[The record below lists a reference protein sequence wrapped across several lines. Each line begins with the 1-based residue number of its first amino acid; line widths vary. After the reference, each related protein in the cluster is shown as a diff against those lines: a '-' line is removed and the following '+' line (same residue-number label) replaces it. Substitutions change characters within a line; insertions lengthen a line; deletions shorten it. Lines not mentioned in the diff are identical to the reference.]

1 MENLTIKFEKLL
13 LSELR
18 LLAYTPGAED
28 NSQLTDDKLAQAV
41 TVNEELINLGFTL
54 KPKDL
59 IALAG
64 SPSLYGFAQ
73 HFRSLL
79 PKVSAPPMYPDFP
92 LQVMGMSEAEFRMH
106 QMIHYFSTYD
116 LEWLFGVEVKRGWL
130 PDVTSSEKTERDD
143 TLLRAKVLE
152 LVPEDKAPLTAL
164 TRTMQKRERLTSDRQ
179 TGRHPGTPQTRESS
193 FGGRSASTQAMC

>member
-152 LVPEDKAPLTAL
+152 LVSAHADHAKERAPYTPRA
-164 TRTMQKRERLTSDRQ
+164 
-179 TGRHPGTPQTRESS
+179 GTDS
-193 FGGRSASTQAMC
+193 